1 MYKMT
6 TELKTSKDIL
16 EQLTTDLFLINQ
28 KLTDQEYKQLVERCA
43 LLFKRL
49 EKDNRTKLQLYKQY
63 DRLRDHYIHQGRCF
77 VELYTDCHMTPYG
90 EDTLISFESVN

>member
-1 MYKMT
+1 M

-16 EQLTTDLFLINQ
+16 EQLTTDLFLI
-28 KLTDQEYKQLVERCA
+28 KEKITDQEYKQLIERCA

-63 DRLRDHYIHQGRCF
+63 DRVRDEYMKQGHAF
-77 VELYTDCHMTPYG
+77 VELYTEYHLSPY
-90 EDTLISFESVN
+90 EEENLITFQSIN

>member
-1 MYKMT
+1 M

-16 EQLTTDLFLINQ
+16 EQITTDLFLIKE
-28 KLTDQEYKQLVERCA
+28 KLTDQEYKQILERCS

-63 DRLRDHYIHQGRCF
+63 DRVRDEYLKQGRAF
-77 VELYTDCHMTPYG
+77 VELYTECNLSPY
-90 EDTLISFESVN
+90 EDSLITFQSIN